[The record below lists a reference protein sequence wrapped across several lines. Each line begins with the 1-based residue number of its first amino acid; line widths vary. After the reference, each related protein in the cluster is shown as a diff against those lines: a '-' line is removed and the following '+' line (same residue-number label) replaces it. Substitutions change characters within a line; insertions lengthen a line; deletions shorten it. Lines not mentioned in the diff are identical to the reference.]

1 MLMRKIFIKLQGI
14 KEVSEMKQQKSK
26 AVEKQPKSKIKEAIE
41 DIKDWIKRNVTSPVA
56 LSVTA
61 LLISIVSATL
71 SIGKLIQ
78 YLISH

>member
-1 MLMRKIFIKLQGI
+1 
-14 KEVSEMKQQKSK
+14 MKQPKNK
-26 AVEKQPKSKIKEAIE
+26 AVKEQPKSKIKKAIE
-41 DIKDWIKRNVTSPVA
+41 DIKDWIEWNVTPAVV
-56 LSVTA
+56 LSVIA